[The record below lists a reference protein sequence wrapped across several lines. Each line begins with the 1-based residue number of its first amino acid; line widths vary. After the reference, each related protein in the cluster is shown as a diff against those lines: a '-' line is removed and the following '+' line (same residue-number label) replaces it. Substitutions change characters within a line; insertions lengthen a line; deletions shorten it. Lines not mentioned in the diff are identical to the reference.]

1 MQQPFYEIKKESKR
15 NYGLLL
21 SLIIGVLLLIV
32 GEILSTLIQSL
43 LTVLF
48 PHLPWESLEAQL
60 FFFFPLLFVV
70 LLWAKLVEKSPW
82 QGLGM
87 TKKNVGKDFFVG
99 YAIGA
104 LCSPSPL

>member
-48 PHLPWESLEAQL
+48 PHIPWESLEAQL
-60 FFFFPLLFVV
+60 FFFFPFCSSYSYGQS
-70 LLWAKLVEKSPW
+70 LWKKA
-82 QGLGM
+82 LG
-87 TKKNVGKDFFVG
+87 K
-99 YAIGA
+99 A
-104 LCSPSPL
+104 